1 MALFL
6 LLRLPFFRS
15 LIQRRLVGE
24 RKLRLVFWFGLLA
37 IAGSQAGAVVTVEPA
52 SALAPLSEVMGQWA
66 SMTADELSSQQAVGP
81 ASGLTLSYSHIPL
94 LPMQA
99 NQAVLSLAGMSVIGA
114 GLVGGLSVGFAV
126 GAIAGLHLLSLG
138 GAAAEVNAVTV
149 VLMGLLTGWMA
160 RRSGESLLSG
170 RPAFAVSLLVSLVAG
185 VAMVMSQQFAG
196 QRMPILAE
204 AVLPAALIN
213 ALAAAIFMEMLRIA
227 SREVEEV
234 ALETER
240 ALKLTEF
247 TLSQLQQGLN
257 AETGRAIAEAF
268 MAELKTVAVTITDN
282 KYVLVHVGIGEEE
295 YPQGRLVHTQGS
307 LKALETG
314 KLQVVYH
321 HEPYQHVYLD
331 KLLRAAIVIPF
342 SCSGQVIGLLKLYFY
357 RSQDI
362 RPYEIGLAQG
372 LGKLISYQLSL
383 LETEKKSLLL
393 KDAELRMLQA
403 QINPHFLFNSLNAIV
418 SLIRTNPGL
427 ARKMMLQLAEF
438 MRMNLKRMD
447 MPLVSLEEELRHLK
461 AYIDIVQLRFADR
474 LTICVDTEPDLSHYR
489 IPPSTL
495 QPLVENSIQ
504 HGLKDCSEGGRITV
518 TIARHGCGV
527 QVQVTD
533 NGGGIPESL
542 LSRLARQPLP
552 SQKGNGIGVHN
563 VSQRLASL
571 LGTDSRLFFA
581 NLPEGGCEA
590 RFFLPDPKEG
600 SVSDESDDRRRRAT
614 VS

>member
-1 MALFL
+1 MLVVLFL
-6 LLRLPFFRS
+6 CLRLRFFRS

-24 RKLRLVFWFGLLA
+24 RKVYMVIWFSLLA
-37 IAGSQAGAVVTVEPA
+37 LLGTQAGAVITNVPAQA
-52 SALAPLSEVMGQWA
+52 SAVSSDLAL
-66 SMTADELSSQQAVGP
+66 
-81 ASGLTLSYSHIPL
+81 GLTNVPL
-94 LPMQA
+94 ISLFPLWADQA
-99 NQAVLSLAGMSVIGA
+99 AVTMAGMSVIGA
-114 GLVGGLSVGFAV
+114 GLVGGLPVGLAV
-126 GAIAGLHLLSLG
+126 GAIAGLHLLVLG
-138 GAAAEVNAVTV
+138 GLLAKVNAVTMV
-149 VLMGLLTGWMA
+149 LTGWLTGWLA
-160 RRSGESLLSG
+160 HRSGESLLSG
-170 RPAFAVSLLVSLVAG
+170 RPAFAVSLLFSLLAG
-185 VAMVMSQQFAG
+185 VVVVMGQQMG
-196 QRMPILAE
+196 E
-204 AVLPAALIN
+204 APVPLPAQIMLPSALVN
-213 ALAAAIFMEMLRIA
+213 ALAAAVFMEMLRTA

-234 ALETER
+234 ALETEK

-257 AETGRAIAEAF
+257 AETGRNIAEAF
-268 MAELKTVAVTITDN
+268 ITELKTLAVTITDN

-295 YPQGRLVHTQGS
+295 YPHGRLVHTQGA

-314 KLQVVYH
+314 KLQVVYR
-321 HEPYQHVYLD
+321 HEPYKHAYLD
-331 KLLRAAIVIPF
+331 KILRAAVVIPF
-342 SCSGQVIGLLKLYFY
+342 SCAGQVIGLLKLYFY

-418 SLIRTNPGL
+418 SLIRTNPSL

-438 MRMNLKRMD
+438 MRMNLKMMD
-447 MPLVSLEEELRHLK
+447 RPLVSLEEELRHIK

-474 LTICVDTEPDLSHYR
+474 MTIRIDAEPGLNHFR

-504 HGLKDCSEGGRITV
+504 HGLKDCSEGGCIAL
-518 TIARHGCGV
+518 TIVRHDDGV
-527 QVQVTD
+527 QIRVTD
-533 NGGGIPESL
+533 NGAGIPESL
-542 LSRLARQPLP
+542 LSRLARQQVP

-571 LGTDSRLFFA
+571 LGVNSQLVFA
-581 NLPEGGCEA
+581 NLPEGGCEV
-590 RFFLPDPKEG
+590 RFFLPEPKEG
-600 SVSDESDDRRRRAT
+600 SDNDESDDRRGRVAL
-614 VS
+614 S